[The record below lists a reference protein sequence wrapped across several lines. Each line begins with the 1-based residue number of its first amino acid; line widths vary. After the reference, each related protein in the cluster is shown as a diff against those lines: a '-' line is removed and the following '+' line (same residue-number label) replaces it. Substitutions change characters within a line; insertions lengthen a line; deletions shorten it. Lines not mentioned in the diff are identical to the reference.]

1 MERFA
6 GESIRLAVFINN
18 EVVFLDGEGEFRNVK
33 DFVEEI
39 PQIPTKGRQPDSFWT
54 ILVFEES
61 AQKGFNFSF
70 GLHVRWYSLGLPPRA
85 TGLFI
90 EVLGQLNRSIL
101 VAAAG
106 AV

>member
-18 EVVFLDGEGEFRNVK
+18 EVVFLEGEGEFRNVK

-39 PQIPTKGRQPDSFWT
+39 PQIPKKGRQPDSFC
-54 ILVFEES
+54 VFEES